1 MIKVIDNTSIT
12 IFDGQFARP
21 EIYQLTIGNVCIY
34 SAKAPDKESPNE
46 DAAAIIPVN
55 SDAVVLV
62 VADGLGGLPA
72 GEAASRLVIKEL
84 GKALKR
90 ASANEIPVRGAILDG
105 IEHAN
110 NKILDMKSGSAT
122 TLVVAEIQDGRVRT
136 YHAGDSL
143 IMLIGNRGR
152 IKYSAIPHSPTG
164 YARESGLIDESE
176 AMQHEEKH
184 LISNCIGSTDMR
196 VEIGPTLDLAA
207 RDTLVL
213 ASDGLSDNLYDG
225 EIVEATRKGPLIS
238 AAQRLIN
245 ESRDHMEHP
254 KEDRMSHPDDLT
266 FLLFRLAKNG

>member
-12 IFDGQFARP
+12 IYDGQFTRP
-21 EIYQLTIGNVCIY
+21 ELYQLAIGNVCVY
-34 SAKAPDKESPNE
+34 SAKAPDKDTPNE
-46 DAAAIIPVN
+46 DSAAVIPVN

-84 GKALKR
+84 IKALKR
-90 ASANEIPVRGAILDG
+90 ASANEIHIRGAILDG

-110 NKILDMKSGSAT
+110 KKILDMKSGSAT
-122 TLVVAEIQDGRVRT
+122 TLVVAEIQNGRIRT

-164 YARESGLIDESE
+164 YARESGMIDESE

-184 LISNCIGSTDMR
+184 LISNCIGSADMR
-196 VEIGPTLDLAA
+196 VEIGPSLDLAA
-207 RDTLVL
+207 RDTLVM

-225 EIVEATRKGPLIS
+225 EIVEAARKGPLIS

-254 KEDRMSHPDDLT
+254 KEDRMSHPDDLS
-266 FLLFRLAKNG
+266 FLLFRLATNG

>member
-12 IFDGQFARP
+12 IFDGQFTRP
-21 EIYQLTIGNVCIY
+21 ELYQLEIGNVCIF
-34 SAKAPDKESPNE
+34 SVKAPDKETPNE
-46 DAAAIIPVN
+46 DAVAIIPVN

-84 GKALKR
+84 VKALRR
-90 ASANEIPVRGAILDG
+90 ASANEIHIRGAILDG

-110 NKILDMKSGSAT
+110 KKILDMKSGSAT
-122 TLVVAEIQDGRVRT
+122 TLAVAEIQDGRIRT

-164 YARESGLIDESE
+164 YARESGMIDESE

-196 VEIGPTLDLAA
+196 VEIGPSMDLAA

-245 ESRDHMEHP
+245 ESRDNMEHP
-254 KEDRMSHPDDLT
+254 KEDRMSHPDDLS
-266 FLLFRLAKNG
+266 FLLFRLATDG